1 MAKSVYIADVCK
13 EIFAG
18 GDVPKDALSYEKTE
32 EYNVPI
38 FSNGEKNYING
49 HKRICK
55 ILQTTSILTISVL
68 TVR

>member
-38 FSNGEKNYING
+38 FSSFSTRDNWL
-49 HKRICK
+49 HCD
-55 ILQTTSILTISVL
+55 
-68 TVR
+68 